1 MSERIQVTIEVTGN
15 SLSEI
20 SKLIEAERADDMRR
34 LLAYVEMQTTMF
46 HRPAWLCTDATF
58 RTARTRGY
66 IIEQERKPYFT
77 GYRLTSE
84 GLARYRELMP
94 GTRA

>member
-1 MSERIQVTIEVTGN
+1 MSKDFHISLDVRGN
-15 SLSEI
+15 AMAEI

-46 HRPAWLCTDATF
+46 HRPAWICTDATF

-84 GLARYRELMP
+84 GLARYHELMP
-94 GTRA
+94 RMSV